1 MSLDPPTYLS
11 SLQNNI
17 RARPIPWDGAV
28 RAGTITEDQ
37 LSKIRAVDK
46 VRKEQRKQT
55 VEADL
60 KGYRILFVGGEN
72 CQSILESAVKRAD
85 VVQYIL
91 VLLGDLLEGIPSLS
105 AALHEHSDPYKP
117 FVPLLALSTNP
128 EEPIPLLAST
138 VLSSLIGASAA
149 MSPKGTPAGDQAL
162 PKLYSYLST
171 LAKSSDGGLQDIAML
186 EYSTLLRGKKS
197 RELFWEQKS
206 ETVQPLVDILKSA
219 AGDPNPDN
227 DSLYMSSSATVRSTR
242 EGALGGGVGLQLLYH
257 VLLVL
262 WQLSF
267 ESATIGEGL
276 DEEFNV
282 IPLYTRLLPLSP
294 KEKTT
299 RLLVSTLYNLL
310 STNKT
315 NLLPSAALARLPQF
329 LENQKGRHQT
339 DQDLLEDLKSLNE
352 MLDEY
357 TKTQTT
363 FDEYAAEVRSGRL
376 RWSPPHRNPT
386 FWAENARKIL
396 DQDQG
401 ELPKKLAEIMQ
412 KPWDNDKQV
421 LAIAC
426 NDVGFLVKEAPEKRS
441 ALEKL
446 GLKIRVME
454 LMTEPD
460 ESVRW
465 ESLKSVGE
473 WLRYSFET
481 KN

>member
-72 CQSILESAVKRAD
+72 GQSILESAVKRAD

-91 VLLGDLLEGIPSLS
+91 VLLGDLLEGTHSMFLVALISCHADTLRLGIPSLS

-219 AGDPNPDN
+219 AGGPNPDN
-227 DSLYMSSSATVRSTR
+227 DSLYMSSSATVRSTP

-276 DEEFNV
+276 DE
-282 IPLYTRLLPLSP
+282 
-294 KEKTT
+294 
-299 RLLVSTLYNLL
+299 
-310 STNKT
+310 
-315 NLLPSAALARLPQF
+315 
-329 LENQKGRHQT
+329 
-339 DQDLLEDLKSLNE
+339 
-352 MLDEY
+352 
-357 TKTQTT
+357 
-363 FDEYAAEVRSGRL
+363 
-376 RWSPPHRNPT
+376 
-386 FWAENARKIL
+386 
-396 DQDQG
+396 
-401 ELPKKLAEIMQ
+401 
-412 KPWDNDKQV
+412 
-421 LAIAC
+421 
-426 NDVGFLVKEAPEKRS
+426 
-441 ALEKL
+441 
-446 GLKIRVME
+446 
-454 LMTEPD
+454 
-460 ESVRW
+460 
-465 ESLKSVGE
+465 
-473 WLRYSFET
+473 
-481 KN
+481 